1 MIENMSPTFMIY
13 IIWAHLLE
21 LLYISLTFDNPKM
34 GLTFRNYNLR
44 LTFITIRIWGSPLK
58 ITIKKLKII
67 VHGDQP
73 RNYNIRSTIKNA
85 HVITIWTSTLGI

>member
-21 LLYISLTFDNPKM
+21 LLYISLTSDNSKM
-34 GLTFRNYNLR
+34 GLIFRNYNIG

-58 ITIKKLKII
+58 ITIRKLKII
-67 VHGDQP
+67 V
-73 RNYNIRSTIKNA
+73 YA
-85 HVITIWTSTLGI
+85 